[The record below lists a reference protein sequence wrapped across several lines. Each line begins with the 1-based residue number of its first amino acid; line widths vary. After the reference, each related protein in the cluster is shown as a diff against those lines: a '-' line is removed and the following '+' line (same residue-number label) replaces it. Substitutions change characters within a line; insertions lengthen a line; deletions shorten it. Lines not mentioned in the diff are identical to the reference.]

1 VKSTKPRI
9 VLLFPGISTLVGAL
23 FASACAEPAARG
35 PEGSSVQLPVVAPG
49 VASGG
54 TSVAPLGPRVD
65 ADTEL
70 ERTVQKAIAARGE
83 ELGVCYE
90 KTLTDASP
98 DTSRVVFVIEI
109 GRDGRAS
116 RVLEGR
122 REGLSDEQV
131 KCFARVLKQHPFH
144 DGASGD
150 MRVQAPLAFVK
161 KKSAPPVT
169 SSSAKP

>member
-1 VKSTKPRI
+1 MHLSGV
-9 VLLFPGISTLVGAL
+9 
-23 FASACAEPAARG
+23 ASAGSSGAPRG
-35 PEGSSVQLPVVAPG
+35 ATEGSSA
-49 VASGG
+49 A
-54 TSVAPLGPRVD
+54 RVD

-90 KTLTDASP
+90 KTLTEASP
-98 DTSRVVFVIEI
+98 DTSRVVFVIDI

-116 RVLEGR
+116 HVLEGR

-131 KCFARVLKQHPFH
+131 KCFARVLKARPFH

-150 MRVQAPLAFVK
+150 MRIQAPLAFVK
-161 KKSAPPVT
+161 KKSAPVP
-169 SSSAKP
+169 SAIPSPSASP

>member
-1 VKSTKPRI
+1 MHLPSV
-9 VLLFPGISTLVGAL
+9 
-23 FASACAEPAARG
+23 ASA
-35 PEGSSVQLPVVAPG
+35 
-49 VASGG
+49 G
-54 TSVAPLGPRVD
+54 TSGASNGAAEAPPGPRVD

-98 DTSRVVFVIEI
+98 DTSRVVFVIDI

-131 KCFARVLKQHPFH
+131 KCFARVLKARPFH

-150 MRVQAPLAFVK
+150 MRIQAPLAFVK
-161 KKSAPPVT
+161 KKSAPPAT
-169 SSSAKP
+169 SSSASP

>member
-1 VKSTKPRI
+1 MHLS
-9 VLLFPGISTLVGAL
+9 
-23 FASACAEPAARG
+23 
-35 PEGSSVQLPVVAPG
+35 G
-49 VASGG
+49 VASAGSSAASRG
-54 TSVAPLGPRVD
+54 ATDGSSGARVD

-98 DTSRVVFVIEI
+98 DTSRVVFVIDI

-122 REGLSDEQV
+122 RDGLSDEQV
-131 KCFARVLKQHPFH
+131 KCFAHVLKARPFH

-150 MRVQAPLAFVK
+150 MRIQAPLTFVK
-161 KKSAPPVT
+161 KKSAPVP
-169 SSSAKP
+169 SASASP